1 MSTFL
6 EGVVRE
12 ILNPAVL
19 LLAAGAF
26 ILFLWGVVKFIMG
39 ADDETKR
46 KEGRS
51 AILYGIIGLVII
63 FGVYGLLNLLT
74 ATFNLPPVD
83 PISQ

>member
-1 MSTFL
+1 
-6 EGVVRE
+6 
-12 ILNPAVL
+12 
-19 LLAAGAF
+19 
-26 ILFLWGVVKFIMG
+26 VKFIMG